1 MSRALQNRMNQAF
14 PFTRHPLPI
23 CTAWD
28 GSDWTVD
35 LAARDEEGMDLD
47 VTASDKYEDNAN
59 DKALQRITKSYTMY
73 KRYGYVP
80 N

>member
-1 MSRALQNRMNQAF
+1 MSKALQDRMEETF
-14 PFTRHPLPI
+14 PFNTHPLPI
-23 CTAWD
+23 ATSWD
-28 GSDWTVD
+28 GKEWTVD

-47 VTASDKYEDNAN
+47 VTASDVSPQNAR
-59 DKALQRITKSYTMY
+59 DKAFQRITKSYTMY